1 MIIIQLLVPGATAS
15 DYTAASDVYG
25 VAMVLSELILLE
37 LPLEKQ
43 MKRLRNASHEQWLA
57 VLNNDKINKPDIPA
71 VVPDILRQVILS
83 ALNKDLY
90 SRPSVEL
97 ILDVIERCALLAPK
111 DV

>member
-1 MIIIQLLVPGATAS
+1 MPGATAS
-15 DYTAASDVYG
+15 DYTSASDVYG

-57 VLNNDKINKPDIPA
+57 VLNNDKINKPEIPSA
-71 VVPDILRQVILS
+71 VPEVLRQVLHS
-83 ALNKDLY
+83 ALSKDVY
-90 SRPSVEL
+90 SRPSAES
-97 ILDVIERCALLAPK
+97 ILEVIDRCALLAPK